1 MNHTIDIVK
10 NNNVLKIS
18 NESYS
23 SNKEKNDKIHFFQNI
38 IGYDDIKKIFK
49 MSLNSDKPVHILLV
63 GPPASAK
70 TLFML
75 ELLNLERSY
84 FTLGSHSTK
93 AGMIDYLFDYRPRYL
108 IVDEIEHMPYK
119 DQTSLLSIMETGI
132 ITETKSQKTR
142 STQLKTWIFATCN
155 NKERLLTPLLSRF
168 IIFHL
173 KPYNR
178 SKFIEVSN
186 GLLVKND
193 ISIEMA
199 NEISKVV
206 WNKLK
211 SKDIR
216 DCIKIS
222 RLAKNIEDIEWIG
235 KTLNHYKK

>member
-1 MNHTIDIVK
+1 MNR
-10 NNNVLKIS
+10 NELLKIKDETYKCFDEKS
-18 NESYS
+18 SIDLNLFES
-23 SNKEKNDKIHFFQNI
+23 I

-49 MSLNSDKPVHILLV
+49 MSLSSDRAVHILLV

-75 ELLNLERSY
+75 EFLKLERSY

-93 AGMIDYLFDYRPRYL
+93 AGMIDYLFDFRPRYL
-108 IVDEIEHMPYK
+108 LVDEIEHMPYK

-155 NKERLLTPLLSRF
+155 NKEKLLSPLLSRF

-173 KPYNR
+173 KPYNL

-186 GLLVKND
+186 GILIKND
-193 ISIEMA
+193 VSFDVA
-199 NEISKVV
+199 NEISHVV

-211 SKDIR
+211 SRDIR
-216 DCIKIS
+216 DCIKIA
-222 RLAKNIEDIEWIG
+222 RLAKSIEDVEWIA
-235 KTLNHYKK
+235 KTLNQYRK

>member
-1 MNHTIDIVK
+1 MNRNDL
-10 NNNVLKIS
+10 LKIKDETYRCVDEKRS
-18 NESYS
+18 FDLNLFES
-23 SNKEKNDKIHFFQNI
+23 I

-49 MSLNSDKPVHILLV
+49 MSLSSDRAVHILLV

-75 ELLNLERSY
+75 EFLKLERSY

-93 AGMIDYLFDYRPRYL
+93 AGMIDYLFDFRPRYL
-108 IVDEIEHMPYK
+108 LVDEIEHMPYK

-155 NKERLLTPLLSRF
+155 NKEKLLSPLLSRF

-173 KPYNR
+173 KPYNL

-186 GLLVKND
+186 GILIKND
-193 ISIEMA
+193 VPFDVA
-199 NEISKVV
+199 NEISHVV

-211 SKDIR
+211 SRDIR
-216 DCIKIS
+216 DCIKIA
-222 RLAKNIEDIEWIG
+222 RLAKTIEDVEWIA
-235 KTLNHYKK
+235 KTLKQYRK

>member
-1 MNHTIDIVK
+1 MNRNELLNFKDETNRCFDEKQSIDL
-10 NNNVLKIS
+10 NLF
-18 NESYS
+18 ES
-23 SNKEKNDKIHFFQNI
+23 I

-49 MSLNSDKPVHILLV
+49 MSLSSDRAVHILLV

-75 ELLNLERSY
+75 EFLKLERSY

-93 AGMIDYLFDYRPRYL
+93 AGMIDYLFDFRPRYL
-108 IVDEIEHMPYK
+108 LVDEIEHMPYK

-155 NKERLLTPLLSRF
+155 NKEKLLSPLLSRF

-173 KPYNR
+173 KPYNL

-186 GLLVKND
+186 GILIKND
-193 ISIEMA
+193 VPFDVA
-199 NEISKVV
+199 NEISHVV

-211 SKDIR
+211 SRDIR
-216 DCIKIS
+216 DCIKIA
-222 RLAKNIEDIEWIG
+222 RLAKTIEDVEWIA
-235 KTLNHYKK
+235 KTLNQYRK

>member
-1 MNHTIDIVK
+1 MNR
-10 NNNVLKIS
+10 NELLKIKDETHKCFDEKS
-18 NESYS
+18 SIDLNLFES
-23 SNKEKNDKIHFFQNI
+23 I

-49 MSLNSDKPVHILLV
+49 MSLSSDRAVHILLV

-75 ELLNLERSY
+75 EFLKLERSY

-93 AGMIDYLFDYRPRYL
+93 AGMIDYLFDFRPRYL
-108 IVDEIEHMPYK
+108 LVDEIEHMPYK

-155 NKERLLTPLLSRF
+155 NKEKLLSPLLSRF

-173 KPYNR
+173 KPYNL

-186 GLLVKND
+186 GILIKND
-193 ISIEMA
+193 VPFDVA
-199 NEISKVV
+199 NEISHVV

-211 SKDIR
+211 SRDIR
-216 DCIKIS
+216 DCIKIA
-222 RLAKNIEDIEWIG
+222 RLAKTIEDVEWIA
-235 KTLNHYKK
+235 KTLNQYRK

>member
-1 MNHTIDIVK
+1 MNRNELLNFKDETYRCFDEKQSIDL
-10 NNNVLKIS
+10 NLF
-18 NESYS
+18 ES
-23 SNKEKNDKIHFFQNI
+23 I

-49 MSLNSDKPVHILLV
+49 MSLSSDRAVHILLV

-75 ELLNLERSY
+75 EFLKLERSF

-93 AGMIDYLFDYRPRYL
+93 AGMIDYLFDFRPRYL
-108 IVDEIEHMPYK
+108 LVDEIEHMPYK

-155 NKERLLTPLLSRF
+155 NKEKLLSPLLSRF

-173 KPYNR
+173 KPYNL

-186 GLLVKND
+186 GILIKND
-193 ISIEMA
+193 VPFDVA
-199 NEISKVV
+199 NEISHVV

-211 SKDIR
+211 SRDIR
-216 DCIKIS
+216 DCIKIA
-222 RLAKNIEDIEWIG
+222 RLAKTIEDVEWIA
-235 KTLNHYKK
+235 KTLKQYRK

>member
-1 MNHTIDIVK
+1 MNR
-10 NNNVLKIS
+10 NELLKIKDETYRCFDEKS
-18 NESYS
+18 SIDLNLFES
-23 SNKEKNDKIHFFQNI
+23 I

-49 MSLNSDKPVHILLV
+49 MSLSSDRAVHILLV

-75 ELLNLERSY
+75 EFLKLERSY

-93 AGMIDYLFDYRPRYL
+93 AGMIDYLFDFRPRYL
-108 IVDEIEHMPYK
+108 LVDEIEHMPYK

-155 NKERLLTPLLSRF
+155 NKEKLLSPLLSRF

-173 KPYNR
+173 KPYNL

-186 GLLVKND
+186 GILIKND
-193 ISIEMA
+193 VPFDVA
-199 NEISKVV
+199 NEISHVV

-211 SKDIR
+211 SRDIR
-216 DCIKIS
+216 DCIKIA
-222 RLAKNIEDIEWIG
+222 RLAKTIEDVEWIA
-235 KTLNHYKK
+235 KTLNQYRK

>member
-1 MNHTIDIVK
+1 MNR
-10 NNNVLKIS
+10 NELLKIKDETHKCFDEKS
-18 NESYS
+18 SIDLNLFES
-23 SNKEKNDKIHFFQNI
+23 I

-49 MSLNSDKPVHILLV
+49 MSLSSDRAVHILLV

-75 ELLNLERSY
+75 EFLKLERSY

-93 AGMIDYLFDYRPRYL
+93 AGMIDYLFDFRPRYL
-108 IVDEIEHMPYK
+108 LVDEIEHMPYK

-155 NKERLLTPLLSRF
+155 NKEKLLSPLLSRF

-173 KPYNR
+173 KPYNL

-186 GLLVKND
+186 GILIKND
-193 ISIEMA
+193 VPFDVA
-199 NEISKVV
+199 NEISHVV

-211 SKDIR
+211 SRDIR
-216 DCIKIS
+216 DCIKIA
-222 RLAKNIEDIEWIG
+222 RLAKTIEDVEWIA
-235 KTLNHYKK
+235 KTLNQYKK

>member
-1 MNHTIDIVK
+1 MNR
-10 NNNVLKIS
+10 NELLKIKEETHKYFDEKRGENLS
-18 NESYS
+18 LFES
-23 SNKEKNDKIHFFQNI
+23 I

-49 MSLNSDKPVHILLV
+49 MSLSSDRAVHILLV

-75 ELLNLERSY
+75 EFLKLERSF

-108 IVDEIEHMPYK
+108 LVDEIEHMPYK

-155 NKERLLTPLLSRF
+155 NKEKLLSPLLSRF

-173 KPYNR
+173 KPYNL

-186 GLLVKND
+186 GILIKND
-193 ISIEMA
+193 VPFDVA
-199 NEISKVV
+199 NEISHVV

-211 SKDIR
+211 SRDIR
-216 DCIKIS
+216 DCIKIA
-222 RLAKNIEDIEWIG
+222 RLAKTIEDVEWIA
-235 KTLNHYKK
+235 KTLKQYRK

>member
-1 MNHTIDIVK
+1 MNRNELLNFKDETNRCFDEKQSIDL
-10 NNNVLKIS
+10 NLF
-18 NESYS
+18 ES
-23 SNKEKNDKIHFFQNI
+23 I

-49 MSLNSDKPVHILLV
+49 MSLSSDRAVHILLV

-75 ELLNLERSY
+75 EFLKLERSY

-93 AGMIDYLFDYRPRYL
+93 AGMIDYLFDFRPRYL
-108 IVDEIEHMPYK
+108 LVDEIEHMPYK

-155 NKERLLTPLLSRF
+155 NKEKLLSPLLSRF

-173 KPYNR
+173 KPYNI

-186 GLLVKND
+186 GILIKND
-193 ISIEMA
+193 VPFDVA
-199 NEISKVV
+199 NEISHVV

-211 SKDIR
+211 SRDIR
-216 DCIKIS
+216 DCIKIA
-222 RLAKNIEDIEWIG
+222 RLAKTIEDVEWIA
-235 KTLNHYKK
+235 KTLKQYRK

>member
-1 MNHTIDIVK
+1 MNQNK
-10 NNNVLKIS
+10 FLKVRD
-18 NESYS
+18 ESYKCI
-23 SNKEKNDKIHFFQNI
+23 KEHNNENLSLFENI

-49 MSLNSDKPVHILLV
+49 MSLISDKAVHILLV

-75 ELLNLERSY
+75 EFLKLERSY

-108 IVDEIEHMPYK
+108 LVDEIEHMPYK

-132 ITETKSQKTR
+132 LTETKSQKTR

-155 NKERLLTPLLSRF
+155 NKEKLLSPLVSRF

-178 SKFIEVSN
+178 DKFIEVSN
-186 GLLVKND
+186 GILVKND
-193 ISIEMA
+193 IPYDLA
-199 NEISKVV
+199 NEISHVV

-211 SKDIR
+211 SRDIR

-222 RLAKNIEDIEWIG
+222 RLAKTIEDVEWIA
-235 KTLNHYKK
+235 KTLIQYRKK

>member
-1 MNHTIDIVK
+1 MNRNELLNFKDETYRCFDEKQSIDL
-10 NNNVLKIS
+10 NLF
-18 NESYS
+18 ES
-23 SNKEKNDKIHFFQNI
+23 I

-49 MSLNSDKPVHILLV
+49 MSLSSDRAVHILLV

-75 ELLNLERSY
+75 EFLKLERSF

-93 AGMIDYLFDYRPRYL
+93 AGMIDYLFDFRPRYL
-108 IVDEIEHMPYK
+108 LVDEIEHMPYK

-155 NKERLLTPLLSRF
+155 NKEKLLSPLLSRF

-173 KPYNR
+173 KPYNF

-186 GLLVKND
+186 GILIKND
-193 ISIEMA
+193 VPFDVA
-199 NEISKVV
+199 NEISHVV

-211 SKDIR
+211 SRDIR
-216 DCIKIS
+216 DCIKIA
-222 RLAKNIEDIEWIG
+222 RLAKTIEDVEWIA
-235 KTLNHYKK
+235 KTLKQYRK

>member
-1 MNHTIDIVK
+1 MNRNELLKVKDETYKCFDEKSSIDL
-10 NNNVLKIS
+10 NLF
-18 NESYS
+18 ES
-23 SNKEKNDKIHFFQNI
+23 I

-49 MSLNSDKPVHILLV
+49 MSLSSDRAVHILLV

-75 ELLNLERSY
+75 EFLKLERSY

-93 AGMIDYLFDYRPRYL
+93 AGMSDYLFDFRPRYL
-108 IVDEIEHMPYK
+108 LVDEIEHMPYK

-155 NKERLLTPLLSRF
+155 NKEKLLSPLLSRF

-173 KPYNR
+173 KPYNL

-186 GLLVKND
+186 GILIKND
-193 ISIEMA
+193 VPFDVA
-199 NEISKVV
+199 NEISHVV

-211 SKDIR
+211 SRDIR
-216 DCIKIS
+216 DCIKIA
-222 RLAKNIEDIEWIG
+222 RLAKTIEDVEWIA
-235 KTLNHYKK
+235 KTLNQYRK

>member
-1 MNHTIDIVK
+1 MNR
-10 NNNVLKIS
+10 NELLKIKDETYKCFDEKS
-18 NESYS
+18 SIDLNLFES
-23 SNKEKNDKIHFFQNI
+23 I

-49 MSLNSDKPVHILLV
+49 MSLSSDRAVHILLV

-75 ELLNLERSY
+75 EFLKLERSY

-93 AGMIDYLFDYRPRYL
+93 AGMIDYLFDFRPRYL
-108 IVDEIEHMPYK
+108 LVDEIEHMPYK

-155 NKERLLTPLLSRF
+155 NKEKILSPLLSRF

-173 KPYNR
+173 KPYNL

-186 GLLVKND
+186 GILIKND
-193 ISIEMA
+193 VPFDVA
-199 NEISKVV
+199 NEISHVV

-211 SKDIR
+211 SRDIR
-216 DCIKIS
+216 DCIKIA
-222 RLAKNIEDIEWIG
+222 RLAKTIEDVEWIA
-235 KTLNHYKK
+235 KTLNQYRK

>member
-1 MNHTIDIVK
+1 MNRNELLNVKDETNRCFDEKQSIDL
-10 NNNVLKIS
+10 NLF
-18 NESYS
+18 ES
-23 SNKEKNDKIHFFQNI
+23 I

-49 MSLNSDKPVHILLV
+49 MSLSSDRAVHILLV

-75 ELLNLERSY
+75 EFLKLERSY

-93 AGMIDYLFDYRPRYL
+93 AGMIDYLFDFRPRYL
-108 IVDEIEHMPYK
+108 LVDEIEHMPYK

-155 NKERLLTPLLSRF
+155 NKEKLLSPLLSRF

-173 KPYNR
+173 KPYNL

-186 GLLVKND
+186 GILIKND
-193 ISIEMA
+193 VPFDVA
-199 NEISKVV
+199 NEISHVV

-211 SKDIR
+211 SRDIR
-216 DCIKIS
+216 DCIKIA
-222 RLAKNIEDIEWIG
+222 RLAKTIEDVEWIA
-235 KTLNHYKK
+235 KTLKQYRK

>member
-1 MNHTIDIVK
+1 MNK
-10 NNNVLKIS
+10 NELLKIKEETHKYFDEKRS
-18 NESYS
+18 ENLSLFES
-23 SNKEKNDKIHFFQNI
+23 I

-49 MSLNSDKPVHILLV
+49 MSLISDKAVHILLV

-75 ELLNLERSY
+75 EFLKLERSY

-108 IVDEIEHMPYK
+108 LVDEIEHMPYK

-132 ITETKSQKTR
+132 LTETKSQKTR

-155 NKERLLTPLLSRF
+155 NKEKLLSPLLSRF

-178 SKFIEVSN
+178 DKFIEVSN
-186 GLLVKND
+186 GILVKND
-193 ISIEMA
+193 IPYDLA
-199 NEISKVV
+199 NEISHVV

-211 SKDIR
+211 SRDIR

-222 RLAKNIEDIEWIG
+222 RLTKTIEDIEWIT
-235 KTLNHYKK
+235 KTLIQYRKKK

>member
-1 MNHTIDIVK
+1 MK
-10 NNNVLKIS
+10 NNNFLKIS
-18 NESYS
+18 NESYK
-23 SNKEKNDKIHFFQNI
+23 SNKEKNDNLNLFENV

-108 IVDEIEHMPYK
+108 IVDEIEHMPYR

-178 SKFIEVSN
+178 SKFTEVSN

-193 ISIEMA
+193 IPMEMA
-199 NEISKVV
+199 NEISRVV
-206 WNKLK
+206 WTKLK

-222 RLAKNIEDIEWIG
+222 RLARTIEDIEWIG
-235 KTLNHYKK
+235 KTLNQYKKK

>member
-1 MNHTIDIVK
+1 MNR
-10 NNNVLKIS
+10 NELLKIKDETYRCFDEKS
-18 NESYS
+18 SIDLNLFES
-23 SNKEKNDKIHFFQNI
+23 I

-49 MSLNSDKPVHILLV
+49 MSLSSDRAVHILLV

-75 ELLNLERSY
+75 EFLKLERSY

-93 AGMIDYLFDYRPRYL
+93 AGMIDYLFDFRPRYL
-108 IVDEIEHMPYK
+108 LVDEIEHMPYK

-155 NKERLLTPLLSRF
+155 NKEKLLSPLLSRF

-173 KPYNR
+173 KPYNL

-186 GLLVKND
+186 GILIKND
-193 ISIEMA
+193 VPFDVA
-199 NEISKVV
+199 NEISHVV

-211 SKDIR
+211 SRDIR
-216 DCIKIS
+216 DCIKIA
-222 RLAKNIEDIEWIG
+222 RLAKTIEDVDWIA
-235 KTLNHYKK
+235 KTLNQYRK

>member
-1 MNHTIDIVK
+1 MNKNKILKIKDESFESTHIKI
-10 NNNVLKIS
+10 NNN
-18 NESYS
+18 
-23 SNKEKNDKIHFFQNI
+23 KNFTLFDNI

-49 MSLNSDKPVHILLV
+49 MSLNSEKPVHILLV

-75 ELLNLERSY
+75 EFLNLERSY

-93 AGMIDYLFDYRPRYL
+93 AGMLDYLFEYRPRYL
-108 IVDEIEHMPYK
+108 VVDEIEHMPYK

-132 ITETKSQKTR
+132 LTETKSQKTR

-155 NKERLLTPLLSRF
+155 NKEKLLSPLLSRF

-173 KPYNR
+173 KPYNY
-178 SKFIEVSN
+178 SKFLEVSN
-186 GLLVKND
+186 GILLQNGIPFD
-193 ISIEMA
+193 IA
-199 NEISKVV
+199 HEISEVV
-206 WNKLK
+206 WKKLK

-222 RLAKNIEDIEWIG
+222 RLAKTIEDVEWIT
-235 KTLNHYKK
+235 KTLKQYRK

>member
-1 MNHTIDIVK
+1 MNR
-10 NNNVLKIS
+10 NELLKIKDETYKCFDEKS
-18 NESYS
+18 SIDLNLFES
-23 SNKEKNDKIHFFQNI
+23 I

-49 MSLNSDKPVHILLV
+49 MSLSSDRAVHILLV

-75 ELLNLERSY
+75 EFLKLERSY

-93 AGMIDYLFDYRPRYL
+93 AGMIDYLFDFRPRYL
-108 IVDEIEHMPYK
+108 LVDEIEHMPYK

-155 NKERLLTPLLSRF
+155 NKEKLLSPLLSRF

-173 KPYNR
+173 KPYNL

-186 GLLVKND
+186 GILIKND
-193 ISIEMA
+193 VPFDVA
-199 NEISKVV
+199 NEISHVV

-211 SKDIR
+211 SRDIR
-216 DCIKIS
+216 DCIKIA
-222 RLAKNIEDIEWIG
+222 RLAKTIEDVEWIA
-235 KTLNHYKK
+235 KTLNQYRK

>member
-1 MNHTIDIVK
+1 MNR
-10 NNNVLKIS
+10 NELLKIKEETHKYFDEKS
-18 NESYS
+18 SIDLNLFES
-23 SNKEKNDKIHFFQNI
+23 I

-49 MSLNSDKPVHILLV
+49 MSLSSDKAVHILLV

-75 ELLNLERSY
+75 EFLKLERSY

-93 AGMIDYLFDYRPRYL
+93 AGMIDYLFDFRPRYL
-108 IVDEIEHMPYK
+108 LVDEIEHMPYK

-155 NKERLLTPLLSRF
+155 NKEKLLSPLLSRF

-173 KPYNR
+173 KPYNL

-186 GLLVKND
+186 GILIKND
-193 ISIEMA
+193 VSFDVA
-199 NEISKVV
+199 NEISHVV

-211 SKDIR
+211 SRDIR
-216 DCIKIS
+216 DCIKIA
-222 RLAKNIEDIEWIG
+222 RLAKTIEDVEWIA
-235 KTLNHYKK
+235 KTLNQYRK

>member
-1 MNHTIDIVK
+1 MNR
-10 NNNVLKIS
+10 NELLKIKDETYKCFDEKS
-18 NESYS
+18 SIDLNLFES
-23 SNKEKNDKIHFFQNI
+23 I

-49 MSLNSDKPVHILLV
+49 MSLSSDRAVHILLV

-75 ELLNLERSY
+75 EFLKLERSY

-93 AGMIDYLFDYRPRYL
+93 AGMIDYLFDFRPRYL
-108 IVDEIEHMPYK
+108 LVDEIEHMPYK

-155 NKERLLTPLLSRF
+155 NKEKLLSPLLSRF

-173 KPYNR
+173 KPYNL

-186 GLLVKND
+186 GILIKND
-193 ISIEMA
+193 VPFDVA
-199 NEISKVV
+199 NEISHVV

-211 SKDIR
+211 SRDIR
-216 DCIKIS
+216 DCIKIA
-222 RLAKNIEDIEWIG
+222 RLAKTIEDVEWIA
-235 KTLNHYKK
+235 KTLKSI

>member
-1 MNHTIDIVK
+1 MNQNK
-10 NNNVLKIS
+10 FLKVSEESYKCIKEQS
-18 NESYS
+18 NE
-23 SNKEKNDKIHFFQNI
+23 NLNLFENI

-75 ELLNLERSY
+75 EFLNLERSY

-93 AGMIDYLFDYRPRYL
+93 AGMIDFLFEHRPRYL
-108 IVDEIEHMPYK
+108 LVDEIEHMPYK

-132 ITETKSQKTR
+132 LTETKSQKTR

-155 NKERLLTPLLSRF
+155 NKDKLLSPLLSRF

-173 KPYNR
+173 KPYNH

-186 GLLVKND
+186 GILIQNGIQFD
-193 ISIEMA
+193 IA
-199 NEISKVV
+199 QEISEIV
-206 WNKLK
+206 WKKLK

-222 RLAKNIEDIEWIG
+222 RLAKTIEDVEWIT
-235 KTLNHYKK
+235 KTLKQYRK

>member
-1 MNHTIDIVK
+1 MNRNELLNFKDETYRCFDEKQSIDL
-10 NNNVLKIS
+10 NLF
-18 NESYS
+18 ES
-23 SNKEKNDKIHFFQNI
+23 I

-49 MSLNSDKPVHILLV
+49 MSLSSDRAVHILLV

-75 ELLNLERSY
+75 EFLKLERSY

-93 AGMIDYLFDYRPRYL
+93 AGMIDYLFDFRPRYL
-108 IVDEIEHMPYK
+108 LVDEIEHMPYK

-155 NKERLLTPLLSRF
+155 NKEKLLSPLLSRF

-173 KPYNR
+173 KPYNL

-186 GLLVKND
+186 GILIKND
-193 ISIEMA
+193 VPFDVA
-199 NEISKVV
+199 NEISHVV

-211 SKDIR
+211 SRDIR
-216 DCIKIS
+216 DCIKIA
-222 RLAKNIEDIEWIG
+222 RLAKTIEDVEWIA
-235 KTLNHYKK
+235 KTLKQYRK

>member
-1 MNHTIDIVK
+1 MNRNELLNFKDETNRCFDEKQSIDL
-10 NNNVLKIS
+10 NLF
-18 NESYS
+18 ES
-23 SNKEKNDKIHFFQNI
+23 I

-49 MSLNSDKPVHILLV
+49 MSLSSDRAVHILLV

-75 ELLNLERSY
+75 EFLKLERSY

-93 AGMIDYLFDYRPRYL
+93 AGMIDYLFDFRPRYL
-108 IVDEIEHMPYK
+108 LVDEIEHMPYK

-155 NKERLLTPLLSRF
+155 NKEKLLSPLLSRF

-173 KPYNR
+173 KPYNF

-186 GLLVKND
+186 GILIKND
-193 ISIEMA
+193 VPFDVA
-199 NEISKVV
+199 NEISRVV

-211 SKDIR
+211 SRDIR
-216 DCIKIS
+216 DCIKIA
-222 RLAKNIEDIEWIG
+222 RLAKTIEDVEWIA
-235 KTLNHYKK
+235 KTLKQYRK

>member
-1 MNHTIDIVK
+1 MNR
-10 NNNVLKIS
+10 NELLKIKDDDHKYFDEKS
-18 NESYS
+18 NIDLNLFES
-23 SNKEKNDKIHFFQNI
+23 I

-49 MSLNSDKPVHILLV
+49 MSLSSDRAVHILLV

-75 ELLNLERSY
+75 EFLKLERSY

-93 AGMIDYLFDYRPRYL
+93 AGMIDYLFDFRPRYL
-108 IVDEIEHMPYK
+108 LVDEIEHMPYK

-155 NKERLLTPLLSRF
+155 NKEKLLSPLLSRF

-173 KPYNR
+173 KPYNL

-186 GLLVKND
+186 GILIKND
-193 ISIEMA
+193 VPFDVA
-199 NEISKVV
+199 NEISHVV

-211 SKDIR
+211 SRDIR
-216 DCIKIS
+216 DCIKIA
-222 RLAKNIEDIEWIG
+222 RLAKTIEDVEWIA
-235 KTLNHYKK
+235 KTLKQYRK

>member
-1 MNHTIDIVK
+1 MNRNELLNFKDETNRCFDEKQSIDL
-10 NNNVLKIS
+10 NLF
-18 NESYS
+18 ES
-23 SNKEKNDKIHFFQNI
+23 I

-49 MSLNSDKPVHILLV
+49 MSLSSDRAVHILLV

-75 ELLNLERSY
+75 EFLKLERSF

-93 AGMIDYLFDYRPRYL
+93 AGMIDYLFDFRPRYL
-108 IVDEIEHMPYK
+108 LVDEIEHMPYK

-132 ITETKSQKTR
+132 LTETKSQKTR

-155 NKERLLTPLLSRF
+155 NKEKLLSPLLSRF

-178 SKFIEVSN
+178 DKFIEVSN
-186 GLLVKND
+186 GILVKND
-193 ISIEMA
+193 IPYDLA
-199 NEISKVV
+199 NEISHVV

-211 SKDIR
+211 SRDIR

-222 RLAKNIEDIEWIG
+222 RLAKTIEDVEWIA
-235 KTLNHYKK
+235 KTLIQYRKK

>member
-1 MNHTIDIVK
+1 MN
-10 NNNVLKIS
+10 S
-18 NESYS
+18 NELLNFKDETYRCFD
-23 SNKEKNDKIHFFQNI
+23 EKQSIDLNLFESI

-49 MSLNSDKPVHILLV
+49 MSLSSDRAVHILLV

-75 ELLNLERSY
+75 EFLKLERSY

-93 AGMIDYLFDYRPRYL
+93 AGMIDYLFEFRPRYL
-108 IVDEIEHMPYK
+108 LVDEIEHMPYK

-155 NKERLLTPLLSRF
+155 NKEKLLSPLLSRF

-173 KPYNR
+173 KPYNL

-186 GLLVKND
+186 GILIKND
-193 ISIEMA
+193 VPFDVA
-199 NEISKVV
+199 NEISQVV

-211 SKDIR
+211 SRDIR
-216 DCIKIS
+216 DCIKIA
-222 RLAKNIEDIEWIG
+222 RLAKTIEDVEWIA
-235 KTLNHYKK
+235 KTLKQYRK

>member
-1 MNHTIDIVK
+1 MNR
-10 NNNVLKIS
+10 NELLKIKEETHKYFDEKRS
-18 NESYS
+18 ENLSLFES
-23 SNKEKNDKIHFFQNI
+23 I

-49 MSLNSDKPVHILLV
+49 MSLISDKAVHILLV

-75 ELLNLERSY
+75 EFLKLERSY

-108 IVDEIEHMPYK
+108 LVDEIEHMPYK

-132 ITETKSQKTR
+132 LTETKSQKTR

-155 NKERLLTPLLSRF
+155 NKEKLLSPLLSRF

-178 SKFIEVSN
+178 DKFIEVSN
-186 GLLVKND
+186 GILVKND
-193 ISIEMA
+193 IPYDLA
-199 NEISKVV
+199 NEISHVV

-222 RLAKNIEDIEWIG
+222 RLAKTIEDVEWIT
-235 KTLNHYKK
+235 KTLKQYRK

>member
-1 MNHTIDIVK
+1 MNRNELLNFKDETNRCFDEKQSIDL
-10 NNNVLKIS
+10 NLF
-18 NESYS
+18 ES
-23 SNKEKNDKIHFFQNI
+23 I

-49 MSLNSDKPVHILLV
+49 MSLSSDRAVHILLV

-75 ELLNLERSY
+75 EFLKLERSY

-93 AGMIDYLFDYRPRYL
+93 AGMIDYLFDFRPRYL
-108 IVDEIEHMPYK
+108 LVDEIEHMPYK

-155 NKERLLTPLLSRF
+155 NKEKLLSPLLSRF

-173 KPYNR
+173 KPYNF

-186 GLLVKND
+186 GILIKND
-193 ISIEMA
+193 VPFDVA
-199 NEISKVV
+199 NEISHVV

-211 SKDIR
+211 SRDIR
-216 DCIKIS
+216 DCIKIA
-222 RLAKNIEDIEWIG
+222 RLAKTIEDVEWIA
-235 KTLNHYKK
+235 KTLKQYRK

>member
-1 MNHTIDIVK
+1 MNR
-10 NNNVLKIS
+10 NELLKIKDETYKCFDEKS
-18 NESYS
+18 SIDLNLFES
-23 SNKEKNDKIHFFQNI
+23 I

-49 MSLNSDKPVHILLV
+49 MSLSSDKAVHILLV

-75 ELLNLERSY
+75 EFLKLERSY

-93 AGMIDYLFDYRPRYL
+93 AGMIDYLFDFRPRYL
-108 IVDEIEHMPYK
+108 LVDEIEHMPYK

-155 NKERLLTPLLSRF
+155 NKEKLLSPLLSRF

-173 KPYNR
+173 KSYNL

-186 GLLVKND
+186 GILIKND
-193 ISIEMA
+193 VPFDVA
-199 NEISKVV
+199 NEISHVV

-211 SKDIR
+211 SRDIR
-216 DCIKIS
+216 DCIKIA
-222 RLAKNIEDIEWIG
+222 RLAKTIEDVGWIA
-235 KTLNHYKK
+235 KTLNQYRK

>member
-1 MNHTIDIVK
+1 MNR
-10 NNNVLKIS
+10 NELLKIKEETHKYFDEKRS
-18 NESYS
+18 ENLSLFES
-23 SNKEKNDKIHFFQNI
+23 I

-49 MSLNSDKPVHILLV
+49 MSLISDKAVHILLV
-63 GPPASAK
+63 GPPASAN

-75 ELLNLERSY
+75 EFLKLERSY

-108 IVDEIEHMPYK
+108 LVDEIEHMPYK

-132 ITETKSQKTR
+132 LTETKSQKTR

-155 NKERLLTPLLSRF
+155 NKEKLLSPLLSRF

-178 SKFIEVSN
+178 DKFIEVSN
-186 GLLVKND
+186 GILVKND
-193 ISIEMA
+193 IPYDLA
-199 NEISKVV
+199 NEISHVV

-211 SKDIR
+211 SRDIR

-222 RLAKNIEDIEWIG
+222 RLAKTIEDVEWIA
-235 KTLNHYKK
+235 KTLIQYRKK

>member
-1 MNHTIDIVK
+1 MNR
-10 NNNVLKIS
+10 NELLKIKDETYKCFDEKS
-18 NESYS
+18 SIDLNLFES
-23 SNKEKNDKIHFFQNI
+23 I

-49 MSLNSDKPVHILLV
+49 MSLSSDKAVHILLV

-75 ELLNLERSY
+75 EFLKLERSY

-93 AGMIDYLFDYRPRYL
+93 AGMIDYLFDFRPRYL
-108 IVDEIEHMPYK
+108 LVDEIEHMPYK

-155 NKERLLTPLLSRF
+155 NKEKLLSPLLSRF

-173 KPYNR
+173 KPYNL

-186 GLLVKND
+186 GILIKND
-193 ISIEMA
+193 VPFDVA
-199 NEISKVV
+199 NEISHVV

-211 SKDIR
+211 SRDIR
-216 DCIKIS
+216 DCIKIA
-222 RLAKNIEDIEWIG
+222 RLAKTIEDVEWIA
-235 KTLNHYKK
+235 KTLNQYRK

>member
-1 MNHTIDIVK
+1 MNRNELLNFKDETNRCFDEKQSIDL
-10 NNNVLKIS
+10 NLF
-18 NESYS
+18 ES
-23 SNKEKNDKIHFFQNI
+23 I

-49 MSLNSDKPVHILLV
+49 MSLSSDRAVHILLV

-75 ELLNLERSY
+75 EFLKLERSY

-93 AGMIDYLFDYRPRYL
+93 AGMIDYLFDFRPRYL
-108 IVDEIEHMPYK
+108 LVDEIEHMPYK

-155 NKERLLTPLLSRF
+155 NKEKLLSPLLSRF

-173 KPYNR
+173 KPYNL

-186 GLLVKND
+186 GILIKND
-193 ISIEMA
+193 VAFDVA
-199 NEISKVV
+199 NEISHVV

-211 SKDIR
+211 SRDIR
-216 DCIKIS
+216 DCIKIA
-222 RLAKNIEDIEWIG
+222 RLAKTIEDVEWIA
-235 KTLNHYKK
+235 KTLKQYRK

>member
-1 MNHTIDIVK
+1 MNR
-10 NNNVLKIS
+10 NELLKIKDETYRCFDEKRS
-18 NESYS
+18 IDLNLFES
-23 SNKEKNDKIHFFQNI
+23 I

-49 MSLNSDKPVHILLV
+49 MSLSSDRAVHILLV

-75 ELLNLERSY
+75 EFLKLERSY

-93 AGMIDYLFDYRPRYL
+93 AGMIDYLFDFRPRYL
-108 IVDEIEHMPYK
+108 LVDEIEHMPYK

-155 NKERLLTPLLSRF
+155 NKEKLLSPLLSRF

-173 KPYNR
+173 KPYNL

-186 GLLVKND
+186 GILIKND
-193 ISIEMA
+193 VPFDVA
-199 NEISKVV
+199 NEISYVV

-211 SKDIR
+211 SRDIR
-216 DCIKIS
+216 DCIKIA
-222 RLAKNIEDIEWIG
+222 RLAKTIEDVEWIA
-235 KTLNHYKK
+235 KTLKQYRK

>member
-1 MNHTIDIVK
+1 VK
-10 NNNVLKIS
+10 NDNFLKIS
-18 NESYS
+18 NESYKS
-23 SNKEKNDKIHFFQNI
+23 SKEKNDNLNLFENV

-75 ELLNLERSY
+75 ELLNLERCY

-193 ISIEMA
+193 IPLEMA
-199 NEISKVV
+199 NEISMVV

-222 RLAKNIEDIEWIG
+222 RLARTIEDIEWIG
-235 KTLNHYKK
+235 KTLKQYKK

>member
-1 MNHTIDIVK
+1 MREEHIIKPSIERLTTIKPEPLFESIVG
-10 NNNVLKIS
+10 
-18 NESYS
+18 YS
-23 SNKEKNDKIHFFQNI
+23 DVKRLFQL
-38 IGYDDIKKIFK
+38 
-49 MSLNSDKPVHILLV
+49 SLSSEKPVHILLV

-70 TLFML
+70 TLFMI
-75 ELLNLERSY
+75 ECMRLERSY

-108 IVDEIEHMPYK
+108 LVDEIEHMPYK

-132 ITETKSQKTR
+132 LTETKSQKTR

-155 NKERLLTPLLSRF
+155 NKEKLLSPLLSRF

-178 SKFIEVSN
+178 NKFIEVSN
-186 GLLVKND
+186 GILLKND
-193 ISIEMA
+193 ITYDMA
-199 NEISKVV
+199 NEISQVV

-222 RLAKNIEDIEWIG
+222 RLVKTIEDVEWIA
-235 KTLNHYKK
+235 KTLNQYRK

>member
-1 MNHTIDIVK
+1 MNR
-10 NNNVLKIS
+10 NELLKIKDETYKCFDEKS
-18 NESYS
+18 SIDLNLFES
-23 SNKEKNDKIHFFQNI
+23 I

-49 MSLNSDKPVHILLV
+49 MSLSSDKAVHILLV

-75 ELLNLERSY
+75 EFLKLERSY

-93 AGMIDYLFDYRPRYL
+93 AGMIDYLFDFRPRYL
-108 IVDEIEHMPYK
+108 LVDEIEHMPYK

-155 NKERLLTPLLSRF
+155 NKEKLLSPLLSRF

-173 KPYNR
+173 KPYNL

-186 GLLVKND
+186 GILIKND
-193 ISIEMA
+193 VPFDVA
-199 NEISKVV
+199 NEISHVV

-211 SKDIR
+211 SRDIR
-216 DCIKIS
+216 DCIKIA
-222 RLAKNIEDIEWIG
+222 RLAKTIEDVEWIA
-235 KTLNHYKK
+235 KTLKQYRK